1 MISHG
6 GAGRLRAPPLVL
18 IVPAIVP
25 LLPGL
30 SIYRGLALLA
40 EGEDGVLQ
48 LAAAGATAIALAAG
62 VVLGQYLVQPI
73 RREGQRLES
82 RLSGPRLVGALPR
95 PWHRRRSGPSQV
107 RPATDETPGP

>member
-1 MISHG
+1 MEGLSLAETWAATAAAVAIGMISHG
-6 GAGRLRAPPLVL
+6 VAGRLRAPPLVL

-48 LAAAGATAIALAAG
+48 LAAAGATAIALAG
-62 VVLGQYLVQPI
+62 WRCPGSV
-73 RREGQRLES
+73 
-82 RLSGPRLVGALPR
+82 
-95 PWHRRRSGPSQV
+95 
-107 RPATDETPGP
+107 PGPAHQA